1 MKKNGEYVGVDE
13 KYIPEDEKYV
23 DESLLGNKEESKRK
37 IKKTAKSIAI
47 GYVLFVIFIF
57 AMFMGI
63 AIFMFSSFNKTRKS
77 MMDDFN
83 QKSTTM
89 QEDYNSQ
96 VNNMMDSYNVS
107 AFNNGIKSMQGT
119 QSKFML
125 SSYLDKIVTSNK
137 TNSNHIITVT
147 YSETAT
153 TSEDGIVGIK
163 HSLNDNSKYEVSL
176 GYDANGYINKVTI
189 KDI

>member
-13 KYIPEDEKYV
+13 KFIPEDEKYV
-23 DESLLGNKEESKRK
+23 DESLLGNREESTRK

-47 GYVLFVIFIF
+47 GYILFVIFILV
-57 AMFMGI
+57 MFIGI
-63 AIFMFSSFNKTRKS
+63 AIFMFSTFNKTRKS

-89 QEDYNSQ
+89 RDNYNKE
-96 VNNMMDSYNVS
+96 VS
-107 AFNNGIKSMQGT
+107 SMSFNNGLQSMQGT

-147 YSETAT
+147 YKETT
-153 TSEDGIVGIK
+153 TTIEDDIVRIK
-163 HSLNDNSKYEVSL
+163 HSLSDNSKYEVSL
-176 GYDANGYINKVTI
+176 DYDANGYINKVTI